1 MAQVPATSIESTSL
15 GDVAEFTIPFP
26 FLSRAEVFVTV
37 DGATVPF
44 TWIND
49 DLVQLSAVPELGA
62 VVRRYR
68 STAAYVPLHQFST
81 GVPFLPR
88 YVDRDFK
95 QTLYAVQESVNDT
108 AGTASQALATAEES
122 LLLVQDA
129 FDILGA
135 RTQYIVLGPY
145 AAGLHFE
152 TTSQVFSYLGE
163 FYAPGPSIVLPYTTT
178 GVGAGEVATF
188 RSVGDAILRSDLA
201 DSADPA
207 KGASLVGHSGRT
219 LSAKLLDMV
228 SVKDFGAVPDGSAV
242 GGTDNTAAFNA
253 ALATGRKVFVPS
265 GDFRIKGTII
275 VPPGASLV
283 GDGRT
288 ISNIFVTPDYD
299 TTVSAFIRLGHNS
312 EIRDI
317 GIKFVQPDSSNRAT
331 LTAYPW
337 AIDFNGSSRVVID
350 FVRVSSAWDAI
361 TGTGNTG
368 GSYIGFIEVGALN
381 TGLTIDGA
389 LDFFHGL
396 KWHFWPFFTE
406 PDLANATNLL
416 QAYGDG
422 QATAV
427 SLGAV
432 DGFNVENIATFQQK
446 LVIKTNANA
455 VIPNLFGHIQ
465 LDGNNARLIVSGG
478 VNAVGK
484 LYDTKSSA
492 TTIESVMVG
501 GEGVLD
507 VGYFRVSSDA
517 KQYSAKV
524 YDSAKLHI
532 HSGDIQSINQLGG
545 AVFVQG
551 GIAILEDCTMNPAPG
566 AAYSNAYCVNAN
578 GIMKV
583 RRCRWTTRG
592 AGSGIGIFFVPDN
605 IENEAVQ
612 NFLGGWGLGWNFSG
626 RPIGIYANNTG
637 ANYDFTSN
645 DLTGC
650 IKSASYQATSDA
662 AGKLTL
668 PHGVLNLQFKLLRAD
683 AYCKGNSGEASACAV
698 SAVDPT
704 NLYISGAQ
712 PSRAVRVSI
721 QYTDNPLTTW

>member
-1 MAQVPATSIESTSL
+1 MPQQQSPWLEGAYGWNFGEGGWNTGMDENLLKFSFMFDGNVDSVVASLPPVSNGAAHFNSTDNRFYFGVGTVWYSSPCPKSFIFKIKSNGHFYQFNGTAAVQIDSPAQLDSRLDAVELTVASL
-15 GDVAEFTIPFP
+15 G
-26 FLSRAEVFVTV
+26 
-37 DGATVPF
+37 
-44 TWIND
+44 
-49 DLVQLSAVPELGA
+49 
-62 VVRRYR
+62 
-68 STAAYVPLHQFST
+68 TAAFEDVSAFAT
-81 GVPFLPR
+81 
-88 YVDRDFK
+88 
-95 QTLYAVQESVNDT
+95 
-108 AGTASQALATAEES
+108 QAELDVVEGQAQGYT
-122 LLLVQDA
+122 DA
-129 FDILGA
+129 
-135 RTQYIVLGPY
+135 
-145 AAGLHFE
+145 
-152 TTSQVFSYLGE
+152 
-163 FYAPGPSIVLPYTTT
+163 
-178 GVGAGEVATF
+178 
-188 RSVGDAILRSDLA
+188 LRGDLA

-228 SVKDFGAVPDGSAV
+228 SVMDFGAVPDGSAV

-265 GDFRIKGTII
+265 GGFRIKGTII

-299 TTVSAFIRLGHNS
+299 MTVSAFIRLGHAS

-337 AIDFNGSSRVVID
+337 AIDFNDSTRVVID
-350 FVRVSSAWDAI
+350 FVRVSSAWNAI

-416 QAYGDG
+416 QAFGDG
-422 QATAV
+422 QATAF

-446 LVIKTNANA
+446 FVIKTNANP
-455 VIPNLFGHIQ
+455 VIPNLFGHMQ
-465 LDGNNARLIVSGG
+465 LDGNGARLIVSGG

-484 LYDTKSSA
+484 LYDTKSSVA
-492 TTIESVMVG
+492 TTESVMV
-501 GEGVLD
+501 EAGVLD

-517 KQYSAKV
+517 QQHSAKV
-524 YDSAKLHI
+524 YNSAKLHI
-532 HSGDIQSINQLGG
+532 HSGDIQSVNPLGG

-551 GIAILEDCTMNPAPG
+551 GIAILEDCTMSPAPG
-566 AAYSNAYCVNAN
+566 TAYSNAYCVNAN

-592 AGSGIGIFFVPDN
+592 AGSGTGIFFVPDN
-605 IENEAVQ
+605 VENEAVQ

-637 ANYDFTSN
+637 AGYDFVNS
-645 DLTGC
+645 DLTGF
-650 IKSASYQATSDA
+650 IKSASYQATSNA
-662 AGKLTL
+662 AGNLTL
-668 PHGVLNLQFKLLRAD
+668 PHGVSNLHLKLLRAD
-683 AYCKGNSGEASACAV
+683 AYYRGNSGEAVPCAV
-698 SAVDPT
+698 VGADDM
-704 NLYISGAQ
+704 NLYIEGAQ

-721 QYTDNPLTTW
+721 QYTDNPLSTW

>member
-1 MAQVPATSIESTSL
+1 MTTFNTGNPLGSTDVYDRYDNSENLDYFSNGPLDAYADRFGVMRQSL
-15 GDVAEFTIPFP
+15 QGI
-26 FLSRAEVFVTV
+26 R
-37 DGATVPF
+37 
-44 TWIND
+44 N
-49 DLVQLSAVPELGA
+49 
-62 VVRRYR
+62 
-68 STAAYVPLHQFST
+68 
-81 GVPFLPR
+81 
-88 YVDRDFK
+88 
-95 QTLYAVQESVNDT
+95 
-108 AGTASQALATAEES
+108 ASQYQ
-122 LLLVQDA
+122 V
-129 FDILGA
+129 I
-135 RTQYIVLGPY
+135 GPY
-145 AAGLHFE
+145 ASGLVF
-152 TTSQVFSYLGE
+152 TSRNQVFSYLGE
-163 FYAPGPSIVLPYTTT
+163 FYAPGPAITLPYTTT
-178 GVGAGEVATF
+178 GIGAAEIANF
-188 RSVGDAILRSDLA
+188 RSVGDATLRADLA

-228 SVKDFGAVPDGSAV
+228 NVKDFGAVPDGSAV

-265 GDFRIKGTII
+265 GNFRIKGKII

-299 TTVSAFIRLGHNS
+299 PTVSAFIRLGHAS

-337 AIDFNGSSRVVID
+337 AIDFNDSSRVVID
-350 FVRVSSAWDAI
+350 FVRVSSAWNAI

-416 QAYGDG
+416 QAFGDG
-422 QATAV
+422 QATAF

-446 LVIKTNANA
+446 FVIKTNANT
-455 VIPNLFGHIQ
+455 VIPNLFGHMQ
-465 LDGNNARLIVSGG
+465 LDGDNARLIASGG

-484 LYDTKSSA
+484 LYDTKTSA
-492 TTIESVMVG
+492 ATIESILVG
-501 GEGVLD
+501 NQGVLD
-507 VGYFRVSSDA
+507 VGYFRVSSNA
-517 KQYSAKV
+517 QHHSAKV
-524 YDSAKLHI
+524 YDIAKLHI
-532 HSGDIQSINQLGG
+532 HSGDIQSVHPGGG
-545 AVFVQG
+545 AVYVQG
-551 GIAILEDCTMNPAPG
+551 GIAILEDCTMNPFPHT
-566 AAYSNAYCVNAN
+566 AYNNAYCVNAN

-592 AGSGIGIFFVPDN
+592 AGSGTGIFFVPDN
-605 IENEAVQ
+605 VENEAVQ
-612 NFLGGWGLGWNFSG
+612 NFLGGWNLGWNFSG

-645 DLTGC
+645 DLTGF
-650 IKSASYQATSDA
+650 IKSASYQATSDI

-668 PHGVLNLQFKLLRAD
+668 PHGVSNLHLKLLRAD
-683 AYCKGNSGEASACAV
+683 VYYKGNSGEAVACTGVTA
-698 SAVDPT
+698 DTT

-712 PSRAVRVSI
+712 PSKAVRVSI
-721 QYTDNPLTTW
+721 QYTDNPLSTW